1 MSNRMSFFRHYKQR
15 IWSQR
20 GFTLAELMIAL
31 AVSSFI
37 VTGALTLFTNM
48 IIRTT
53 EDQDETMATLQVQ
66 YVGFWLG
73 EDVVQAQRIDI
84 PSYVGNVTAEG
95 NCTVKE
101 GDFKLEVYWVEWSGS
116 ENRIT
121 YSVEEM
127 TDELGRPLW
136 KLMRTQ
142 ELRGKEDGSTW
153 ESYGTNI
160 AGEYLEPGGMKVC
173 DYCPEDADMPEGT
186 WYVYG
191 RAEKL
196 LKLKVVA
203 IVDQVEMS
211 GIYEINPRAIPD

>member
-1 MSNRMSFFRHYKQR
+1 MSNRFSS
-15 IWSQR
+15 IWRSAKALSGR
-20 GFTLAELMIAL
+20 RAFTLAELMIAL
-31 AVSSFI
+31 AVSAFL

-48 IIRTT
+48 IIRTS
-53 EDQDETMATLQVQ
+53 EDQDKTMATLQVQ
-66 YVGFWLG
+66 YVGFWIG

-95 NCTVKE
+95 NCTVKD
-101 GDFKLEVYWVEWSGS
+101 GDFKLEVYWVEWSGN

-127 TDELGRPLW
+127 TDEFNRPLW
-136 KLMRTQ
+136 KLLRTH
-142 ELRGKEDGSTW
+142 ELKQRGQSSW
-153 ESYGTNI
+153 ESYGTSI
-160 AGEYLEPGGMKVC
+160 AGEYLEPGGMMVC
-173 DYCPEDADMPEGT
+173 DYCPEDADIPEGT

-203 IVDQVEMS
+203 KVDQVKMS
-211 GIYEINPRAIPD
+211 SIYKINPRAVPS

>member
-1 MSNRMSFFRHYKQR
+1 MLSIWRAMQRMRK
-15 IWSQR
+15 QR

-31 AVSSFI
+31 AVSAFI
-37 VTGALTLFTNM
+37 VTGALTLFTTL
-48 IIRTT
+48 IVRTA
-53 EDQDETMATLQVQ
+53 EDQDKTMATLQVQ

-84 PSYVGNVTAEG
+84 PSYVGNVTIDG

-101 GDFKLEVYWVEWSGS
+101 GDFKLEVYWMEWSGN
-116 ENRIT
+116 ENRVT

-127 TDELGRPLW
+127 TDELERPLW
-136 KLMRTQ
+136 KLMRTH
-142 ELRGKEDGSTW
+142 ELREKGESVWEDR
-153 ESYGTNI
+153 GTSI
-160 AGEYLEPGGMKVC
+160 VGEYLEAGGMKVC
-173 DYCPEDADMPEGT
+173 EYCPEDNDMPEGT

-191 RAEKL
+191 RVERL

-211 GIYEINPRAIPD
+211 SIYKINPRAIPD